1 MERQSTHYTKC
12 VARVTTETG
21 EANKDGRS
29 FIVAV
34 VKRKSDNRV
43 LYSSSVLTEDPSTWQ
58 ANLQAEAL
66 KYAERYERTHAN

>member
-1 MERQSTHYTKC
+1 M
-12 VARVTTETG
+12 
-21 EANKDGRS
+21 
-29 FIVAV
+29 AV

-66 KYAERYERTHAN
+66 KYAERYEKTHAN

>member
-1 MERQSTHYTKC
+1 MRSASDY
-12 VARVTTETG
+12 R
-21 EANKDGRS
+21 NGRS
-29 FIVAV
+29 FIMAV

-66 KYAERYERTHAN
+66 KYAERYEKTHAN